1 MVVSFDAILKGM
13 LKCYYNA
20 GYAEMI
26 DFKSLKQ
33 VVDEI
38 VAQID
43 NEKKK

>member
-1 MVVSFDAILKGM
+1 MVVTFDAILIGL

-26 DFKSLKQ
+26 DFRSLKQ
-33 VVDEI
+33 VLDEI